1 MKILNLI
8 HKDLLQVF
16 KDKKSFIFLLLMPL
30 AFTLFMGFIT
40 APGNDGDTRVKI
52 GFLNQDAQGD
62 LTPSLVALL
71 VSSDVINAEELSI
84 NDTSQFEH
92 WFDNETVAAILVIPP
107 GFSEGTLRGEQPQL
121 EFVIDTSTSSGQ
133 LAMNAIQTVLGKW
146 FGSIKT
152 GIVVSEALNME
163 LNVSDKTANILEGVD
178 LAMEA
183 WQDPP
188 LSLRMNAVSSGEQ
201 VSKVPTGFDQTSPGM
216 IMQFSVLGLIT
227 SAMILVLE
235 RKNRCLQRM
244 LTTPIQ
250 RAGIIAGHMLAMSA
264 VTFLQV
270 LILVLAGQFIFKV
283 NYLNSPLATL
293 LMVLTL
299 ALWTGCLGLMIGAL
313 AKKDEQVIL
322 FSLIAMFLFTALGGA
337 WFPLEG
343 SSDTFY
349 AIGHFTPLAW
359 AMDGFQNII
368 LRGGGLDSVL
378 LPAGILGGYAVLFF
392 ALAVWRFKFE

>member
-1 MKILNLI
+1 MRILHLI
-8 HKDLLQVF
+8 QKDLLQVF

-30 AFTLFMGFIT
+30 AFTLFMGYMT
-40 APGNDGDTRVKI
+40 APGNDSDTRIKI
-52 GFLNQDAQGD
+52 GLLNQDTRGQLA
-62 LTPSLVALL
+62 PSLETLL
-71 VSSDVINAEELSI
+71 ASSEVIKVSELSAG
-84 NDTSQFEH
+84 DASQFEH
-92 WFDNETVAAILVIPP
+92 WIDNETYAAILIVPP
-107 GFSEGTLRGEQPQL
+107 GFSEKTLLGEQPQL
-121 EFVIDTSTSSGQ
+121 ELMVDASNNSGQ
-133 LAMNAIQTVLGKW
+133 LAVNAIQTVLGKW
-146 FGSIKT
+146 IGSIQA
-152 GIVVSEALNME
+152 GII
-163 LNVSDKTANILEGVD
+163 VSDTLTGGPSVPNNSGKVLEGID

-188 LSLRMNAVSSGEQ
+188 LTLSMNAVSLGEQ
-201 VSKVPTGFDQTSPGM
+201 VSKEPTGFDQTSPGM

-235 RKNRCLQRM
+235 RKNRCLQRL

-250 RAGIIAGHMLAMSA
+250 RAGIIAGHMLAMSV
-264 VTFLQV
+264 VTFFQV

-283 NYLNSPLATL
+283 NYLNSPFATL
-293 LMVLTL
+293 LIALAL
-299 ALWTGCLGLMIGAL
+299 ALWTGSLGLLIGAL

-349 AIGHFTPLAW
+349 TLGHFTPLAW

-368 LRGGGLDSVL
+368 LRGGGLESVL
-378 LPAGILGGYAVLFF
+378 LPAGILSLYAILFF
-392 ALAVWRFKFE
+392 VLAVWRFKFE

>member
-1 MKILNLI
+1 MRILHLI
-8 HKDLLQVF
+8 QKDLLQVF

-30 AFTLFMGFIT
+30 AFTLFMGYMT
-40 APGNDGDTRVKI
+40 APGNDSDTRIKI
-52 GFLNQDAQGD
+52 GLLNQDTRGELA
-62 LTPSLVALL
+62 PSLETLL
-71 VSSDVINAEELSI
+71 ASSEVIKVSELSAG
-84 NDTSQFEH
+84 DASQFES
-92 WFDNETVAAILVIPP
+92 WIDNETYAAIMIIPP
-107 GFSEGTLRGEQPQL
+107 GFSEKTLLGEQPQL
-121 EFVIDTSTSSGQ
+121 ELMVDASNNSGQ
-133 LAMNAIQTVLGKW
+133 LAVNAIQTVLGKW
-146 FGSIKT
+146 IGSIQA
-152 GIVVSEALNME
+152 GII
-163 LNVSDKTANILEGVD
+163 VSDTLTGGPSVPNNSGKVLEGID

-188 LSLRMNAVSSGEQ
+188 LTLGMNAVSLGEQ
-201 VSKVPTGFDQTSPGM
+201 VSKEPTGFDQTSPGM

-235 RKNRCLQRM
+235 RKNRCLQRL

-250 RAGIIAGHMLAMSA
+250 RAGIIAGHMLAMSV
-264 VTFLQV
+264 VTFFQV

-283 NYLNSPLATL
+283 NYLNSPFATL
-293 LMVLTL
+293 LIALAL
-299 ALWTGCLGLMIGAL
+299 ALWTGSLGLLIGAL

-349 AIGHFTPLAW
+349 TLGHFTPLAW

-368 LRGGGLDSVL
+368 LRGGGLESVL
-378 LPAGILGGYAVLFF
+378 LPAGILGLYAILFF
-392 ALAVWRFKFE
+392 VLAVWRFKFE

>member
-1 MKILNLI
+1 MRILNLI
-8 HKDLLQVF
+8 QKDLLQVF

-30 AFTLFMGFIT
+30 AFTLFMGYIT
-40 APGNDGDTRVKI
+40 APGNNDDPRIKI
-52 GFLNQDAQGD
+52 GFLNQDTRGELA
-62 LTPSLVALL
+62 PSLDALL
-71 VSSDVINAEELSI
+71 VSSDVIHVSELSAG
-84 NDTSQFEH
+84 DESQFEH
-92 WFDNETVAAILVIPP
+92 WIDNETYAAILSIPP
-107 GFSEGTLRGEQPQL
+107 GFSEKTLQGEQPQVEL
-121 EFVIDTSTSSGQ
+121 LADTSTNSGQ
-133 LAMNAIQTVLGKW
+133 VALNAIQTVLGKW
-146 FGSIKT
+146 IGSIQTGIIVSETLTGEPSVANKT
-152 GIVVSEALNME
+152 G
-163 LNVSDKTANILEGVD
+163 NILEGLD

-188 LSLRMNAVSSGEQ
+188 LTLSMNAVSSGEQ

-227 SAMILVLE
+227 SAMVLVLE
-235 RKNRCLQRM
+235 RKNRCLQRL

-283 NYLNSPLATL
+283 NYFNSPFATI
-293 LMVLTL
+293 LMVLAL
-299 ALWTGCLGLMIGAL
+299 ALWTGSLGLLIGAL
-313 AKKDEQVIL
+313 AKKEEQVIL

-343 SSDTFY
+343 SSNTFY
-349 AIGHFTPLAW
+349 TLGHFTPLAW

-368 LRGGGLDSVL
+368 LRGGGLESIL
-378 LPAGILGGYAVLFF
+378 LPAGILGLYAILFF
-392 ALAVWRFKFE
+392 ALAIWRFKFE

>member
-1 MKILNLI
+1 MRILHLI
-8 HKDLLQVF
+8 QKDHPQVF

-30 AFTLFMGFIT
+30 AFTLFMGYMT
-40 APGNDGDTRVKI
+40 APGNDSDTRIKI
-52 GFLNQDAQGD
+52 GLLNQDTRGELA
-62 LTPSLVALL
+62 PSLETLL
-71 VSSDVINAEELSI
+71 ASSEVIKVSELSAG
-84 NDTSQFEH
+84 DASQFES
-92 WFDNETVAAILVIPP
+92 WIDNETYAAIMIIPP
-107 GFSEGTLRGEQPQL
+107 GFSEKTLLGEQPQL
-121 EFVIDTSTSSGQ
+121 ELMVDASNNSGQ
-133 LAMNAIQTVLGKW
+133 LAVNAIQTVLGKW
-146 FGSIKT
+146 IGSIQA
-152 GIVVSEALNME
+152 GII
-163 LNVSDKTANILEGVD
+163 VSDTLTGGPSVPNNSGKVLEGID

-188 LSLRMNAVSSGEQ
+188 LTLGMNAVSLGEQ
-201 VSKVPTGFDQTSPGM
+201 VSKEPTGFDQTSPGM

-235 RKNRCLQRM
+235 RKNRCLQRL

-250 RAGIIAGHMLAMSA
+250 RAGIIAGHMLAMSV
-264 VTFLQV
+264 VTFFQV

-283 NYLNSPLATL
+283 NYLNSPFATL
-293 LMVLTL
+293 LIALAL
-299 ALWTGCLGLMIGAL
+299 ALWTGSLGLLIGAL

-349 AIGHFTPLAW
+349 TLGHFTPLAW

-368 LRGGGLDSVL
+368 LRGGGLESVL
-378 LPAGILGGYAVLFF
+378 LPAGILGLYAILFF
-392 ALAVWRFKFE
+392 VLAVWRFKFE